1 MNTESPFP
9 CIKELLK
16 PVYQVLS
23 YDLEKLKRMD
33 RTRRTEIWNNIV
45 ANQQK
50 FEDEI
55 CGDVEDD
62 IKEDI
67 NGKFSLSKL
76 LLGTTAYENQEESL
90 SSLLSKG
97 LKEIELGLLK
107 EFEKYNVFDILS
119 IEEAVDKIARKGEI
133 YELIAEYYKKQYSD
147 LDKILDHPEIQR
159 DLKVALKNRYLK
171 RQRKIEEIYTAY
183 TKRFGPITVLAQ
195 TEKKILDRIKES
207 EQTREG
213 IVRDSKIRIEELEN
227 RLQNYETVG
236 AENQSLK
243 DKLSQLDSKLIRK
256 EIENDAAQKILMSL
270 EAEKNRLEQRY
281 SEMGDLL
288 NSQMHGI
295 DDKRKELDT
304 KISELEKE
312 RQQYKEKMQEENQKI
327 VENELKEIARLKD
340 DLQNKENTLL
350 AEKYQ
355 VDLKKSEVSEKLNQ
369 ITDVMKGKSVRFIER
384 DDAKWCEM
392 NFIARFETKIHYFPV
407 KIFNPLENKNYTIT
421 SWEDHY
427 RFDSKE
433 EIFSGDNTN
442 YAEVE
447 AKNPL
452 NVRLIYLVE
461 EKRFKLFGEK
471 QKKMAI
477 EAISFNHLKEYANYG
492 FDTNRATLSEF
503 LTVLSTSI
511 KNAEMGMYFHVVGIA
526 SPTGWDERVIEHLN
540 SKDFASR
547 YVSKNVSV
555 CIIDS
560 VTGDVFYNPLDNG
573 ITGLID
579 LFRQEFDREKVER
592 VKKHVLEKLK
602 LKDYVVLGDVV
613 EETKEARTI
622 VNKAFY
628 DMEREGKW
636 KTLYVKGDGLALEVR
651 R

>member
-1 MNTESPFP
+1 MGMVPNTDWK
-9 CIKELLK
+9 CIRDLLK
-16 PVYQVLS
+16 PVEQVLG
-23 YDLEKLKRMD
+23 YDFEKLKRMD
-33 RTRRTEIWNNIV
+33 KIRRTEIWNNIV
-45 ANQQK
+45 INQQK
-50 FEDEI
+50 FEDGLCGEI
-55 CGDVEDD
+55 ER
-62 IKEDI
+62 DI
-67 NGKFSLSKL
+67 NDEISGKFSLAKL
-76 LLGTTAYENQEESL
+76 VLGTAVYVNKEESPAI
-90 SSLLSKG
+90 
-97 LKEIELGLLK
+97 KEFNETELGLLRD
-107 EFEKYNVFDILS
+107 FEKYNVFDILS

-133 YELIAEYYKKQYSD
+133 YELIAEYYKKQYSH
-147 LDKILDHPEIQR
+147 LDNILDHPEIQR
-159 DLKVALKNRYLK
+159 DLKLAFKNRYIR
-171 RQRKIEEIYTAY
+171 RQKKIEDIHIAY
-183 TKRFGPITVLAQ
+183 TKRFGPIIVLEQ

-213 IVRDSKIRIEELEN
+213 MVRDSKLRIEELEN
-227 RLQNYETVG
+227 KLKNYEFVG
-236 AENQSLK
+236 AENMSLK

-256 EIENDAAQKILMSL
+256 EIENDAAQKILDSL
-270 EAEKNRLEQRY
+270 KEDKNHLEQRY
-281 SEMGDLL
+281 SEMGGLL
-288 NSQMHGI
+288 DSQMRGI
-295 DDKRKELDT
+295 DDKKRELDT
-304 KISELEKE
+304 KIIELEKE

-327 VENELKEIARLKD
+327 VENELEKIAHLKD

-369 ITDVMKGKSVRFIER
+369 ITDVMQGKSVRFVTRE
-384 DDAKWCEM
+384 DSKLYEL
-392 NFIARFETKIHYFPV
+392 NFIARFETKLHYFPV
-407 KIFNPLENKNYTIT
+407 KIYNPLENKNYTIN

-442 YAEVE
+442 YAEAE

-503 LTVLSTSI
+503 LTALSTSI
-511 KNAEMGMYFHVVGIA
+511 KNAEMGKYFHVVGIA

-579 LFRQEFDREKVER
+579 LFRQEFNREKVER
-592 VKKHVLEKLK
+592 VKKYVLETLK
-602 LKDYVVLGDVV
+602 LKDYVVLDDVV
-613 EETKEARTI
+613 DETKEARAI

-636 KTLYVKGDGLALEVR
+636 KTLYVKGDGLALEAR

>member
-1 MNTESPFP
+1 MGIVYDTKWERV
-9 CIKELLK
+9 KECLK
-16 PVYQVLS
+16 LVDQVNFS
-23 YDLEKLKRMD
+23 YDLERLKRMD
-33 RTRRTEIWNNIV
+33 ITKRTELWNNII

-50 FEDEI
+50 FEDGI
-55 CGDVEDD
+55 CGEMERDL
-62 IKEDI
+62 IEDI
-67 NGKFSLSKL
+67 SGRFSLAKL
-76 LLGTTAYENQEESL
+76 LLATAAFEN
-90 SSLLSKG
+90 
-97 LKEIELGLLK
+97 KEDSPIIREFNDTELNLIK
-107 EFEKYNVFDILS
+107 ELEKFAQFEHRS
-119 IEEAVDKIARKGEI
+119 IEDSVGSIYRHQEGF
-133 YELIAEYYKKQYSD
+133 YELITDYYEKGYSNLDNIWKNQSILMD
-147 LDKILDHPEIQR
+147 LRRAIN
-159 DLKVALKNRYLK
+159 NRYG
-171 RQRKIEEIYTAY
+171 KIQ
-183 TKRFGPITVLAQ
+183 K
-195 TEKKILDRIKES
+195 RIKEITIACIDKYGLSWVKSSILVKVKDS
-207 EQTREG
+207 EQKRGE
-213 IVRDSKIRIEELEN
+213 IFRDAEAKIEKLEID
-227 RLQNYETVG
+227 LKKYESIGT
-236 AENQSLK
+236 ENQSLK
-243 DKLSQLDSKLIRK
+243 DKLSQLDAELFRK
-256 EIENDAAQKILMSL
+256 EIKNDEAQKILSSL
-270 EAEKNRLEQRY
+270 EADKNRLEQKY
-281 SEMGDLL
+281 AEMGGLL
-288 NSQMHGI
+288 DSQMRGI
-295 DDKRKELDT
+295 DEKRGELDR
-304 KISELEKE
+304 KIAELEKE
-312 RQQYKEKMQEENQKI
+312 REQYKEKMQEENQRI

-355 VDLKKSEVSEKLNQ
+355 VDLKKNEVSEKLNQ
-369 ITDVMKGKSVRFIER
+369 ITDVMQGKSVRFVTRE
-384 DDAKWCEM
+384 DAKLYEL
-392 NFIARFETKIHYFPV
+392 NFIARFETKLHYFPV
-407 KIFNPLENKNYTIT
+407 KIYNPLENKNYTIN

-503 LTVLSTSI
+503 LTALSNSI
-511 KNAEMGMYFHVVGIA
+511 KSAEMGKYYHVVGIA

-540 SKDFASR
+540 SKEFASR

-560 VTGDVFYNPLDNG
+560 VTGDVFYNSMDNG

-613 EETKEARTI
+613 EETKEARSI

-628 DMEREGKW
+628 DLEKDGKCR
-636 KTLYVKGDGLALEVR
+636 TRYIRNVGLVIEAQI
-651 R
+651 

>member
-1 MNTESPFP
+1 MGMVPNVDWPRVKD
-9 CIKELLK
+9 CLK
-16 PVYQVLS
+16 PVEQVLS

-33 RTRRTEIWNNIV
+33 KTRRTEIWNNIV
-45 ANQQK
+45 VNQQK
-50 FEDEI
+50 FEDGL
-55 CGDVEDD
+55 CGDIERD
-62 IKEDI
+62 INEEI
-67 NGKFSLSKL
+67 NGKFSLAKL
-76 LLGTTAYENQEESL
+76 LIATAAYDTKEDSL
-90 SSLLSKG
+90 
-97 LKEIELGLLK
+97 IIK
-107 EFEKYNVFDILS
+107 EFNEKELNLVKELERFVIFEILS
-119 IEEAVDKIARKGEI
+119 IEENVGRIGRKEGGL
-133 YELIAEYYKKQYSD
+133 YELITEFYEKGYNNIDELLED
-147 LDKILDHPEIQR
+147 LTILR
-159 DLKVALKNRYLK
+159 DLKIAIKNRYIKIQKRIKEITIACIERYGLTWLKSSILAKVKESELK
-171 RQRKIEEIYTAY
+171 RGEIVRDAQRKIE
-183 TKRFGPITVLAQ
+183 Q
-195 TEKKILDRIKES
+195 
-207 EQTREG
+207 
-213 IVRDSKIRIEELEN
+213 LEN
-227 RLQNYETVG
+227 ELKSYESIG
-236 AENQSLK
+236 GENQSLK

-256 EIENDAAQKILMSL
+256 EIENDAAQKILDSL
-270 EAEKNRLEQRY
+270 KADKNHLEQRY
-281 SEMGDLL
+281 SEMGGLL
-288 NSQMHGI
+288 DSQMRGI
-295 DDKRKELDT
+295 DEKRGELDR
-304 KISELEKE
+304 KITELEKE
-312 RQQYKEKMQEENQKI
+312 RQQYKEKMQEENQRI

-355 VDLKKSEVSEKLNQ
+355 VDLKKNEVSEKLNQ
-369 ITDVMKGKSVRFIER
+369 ITDVMQGKSVRFVTRE
-384 DDAKWCEM
+384 DAKLYEL
-392 NFIARFETKIHYFPV
+392 NFIARFETKLHYFPV
-407 KIFNPLENKNYTIT
+407 KIYNPLENKNYTIN

-477 EAISFNHLKEYANYG
+477 EAISFNHLKEFADYG

-503 LTVLSTSI
+503 LTALSTSI
-511 KNAEMGMYFHVVGIA
+511 KNAEMGKYFHVVGIA

-540 SKDFASR
+540 SKEFTSR

-573 ITGLID
+573 VTGLID

-613 EETKEARTI
+613 EETKEARAI

-628 DMEREGKW
+628 DLEREGKW
-636 KTLYVKGDGLALEVR
+636 KTLYVKGEGLALEAR